1 MNSVSKASGAYTKIA
16 ADMENLAITAA
27 FSWPLFVICLI
38 LEDLDTVDKTQFY
51 AVGGNIRQSD
61 GVVIGRGLTDIGQR
75 ETGILREVGN
85 PLQGCLII
93 QASTLNPTLELD
105 SVTQSQHED

>member
-1 MNSVSKASGAYTKIA
+1 MKVSRFVLCNQKFT
-16 ADMENLAITAA
+16 
-27 FSWPLFVICLI
+27 LFNI
-38 LEDLDTVDKTQFY
+38 LEDLDTVDKAQFY
-51 AVGGNIRQSD
+51 AVGGDVRQSD
-61 GVVIGRGLTDIGQR
+61 GVVIGRGLTDIGQG

-85 PLQGCLII
+85 PLQGSLII